1 MDIAEAK
8 KKLRVRAMERRR
20 DAHEAAGPDAGE
32 KLAHNVVATGLI
44 GQTDVVSG
52 FWSMGDEIDL
62 LPLLTSLSKNGVVCV
77 LPVLETKAAPLL
89 FREWH
94 PGIEMRRASFGMME
108 PTEKSPRRM
117 PSVVLAPLLAF
128 DAEGFRIGYGGGYYD
143 RTLAALRAA
152 GPVTVIGVGYEAQE
166 VAEVPRDHFDQP
178 LDWIVTEIG
187 ARKFDRAANAAGSS
201 S

>member
-94 PGIEMRRASFGMME
+94 PGIEMHRASFGMME
-108 PTEKSPRRM
+108 PTEKSPQRM